1 MKTDIS
7 IPEEYIK
14 HEIPHQNSEIIIKPI
29 VDKLITLSVRRSYAN
44 KINSELGK
52 FCFNFMKKQINYV
65 FESYFIEYTRQPVN
79 KEINKNEIS
88 WKNKK
93 PKRNTWVEITEPEY
107 FPIDRY
113 EGSCINFKEI
123 ERKEERKKSNKNNT
137 KVKRPSKSNF
147 SKNIGPESHRKSI
160 RKTLRLN
167 SQNFNKMDNVEQ
179 NDNNKNPLLSSNNR
193 IDLKQSTIK
202 IETNGEQNTE
212 DNNPNSNTINN
223 TGNTKAKRITMIEY
237 PFEDIPNIEEEFNF
251 EKYDIPNIEILR
263 KDFEESLIK
272 KEQERKRQKREEEK
286 ARRKKKESNEKKVTK
301 LFDSNR
307 LTFDSN
313 GKIIS
318 FRPYRTDN
326 LKDFFIPKNFI
337 KDLKKHESIKTKK
350 TKKITLKN
358 EEQIEGDIIKNI
370 QNTESDATK
379 GGIKSEKIIPSG
391 SNFKLISPDIGV
403 TIRENDQFKEGPKD
417 FSKHFNKYSLND
429 YNKILNEY
437 LPDMNRNMFKEKV
450 EPIPVIN
457 SQKSNILNNNKVVN
471 NDNTNQLNVQS
482 RNINE
487 LNNVNTDEL
496 SLYNPLISST
506 NKENN
511 TLETEPNN
519 LYNYKT
525 ISNPNN
531 NYLSSKKSK
540 FNNSVINTNPL
551 LTSYNNNLNT
561 TNYDKTITVRKG
573 LGSLKLEL
581 DSLKD
586 LNENYPTIYKNSYT
600 TRYNTNIIGDKFRI
614 KNNSLNKKYINY
626 KNTFGDFNK
635 NILTNQR
642 WGNEFNESK
651 SNKSNTLYSKHQTK
665 TQILRELGSNILS
678 GIKIK
683 LPRNRKVDLTIK

>member
-14 HEIPHQNSEIIIKPI
+14 HEIPHQNSEVIIKPI

-52 FCFNFMKKQINYV
+52 FCFKFMKKQMNYV

-79 KEINKNEIS
+79 KQINKNDIS

-93 PKRNTWVEITEPEY
+93 PKRNTWVEITEPEN

-137 KVKRPSKSNF
+137 KVKSTSKSNF
-147 SKNIGPESHRKSI
+147 SQNVGPESHRKSI
-160 RKTLRLN
+160 RRTLRLS

-179 NDNNKNPLLSSNNR
+179 NENNKNPLLSSNNR

-318 FRPYRTDN
+318 FRPYKTDN

-337 KDLKKHESIKTKK
+337 KDLKKHESIKSKK

-358 EEQIEGDIIKNI
+358 EEQIEGDIIKNNEHNRNSKKYSCI
-370 QNTESDATK
+370 SN
-379 GGIKSEKIIPSG
+379 SEKTKKITFEP
-391 SNFKLISPDIGV
+391 FKKV
-403 TIRENDQFKEGPKD
+403 K
-417 FSKHFNKYSLND
+417 
-429 YNKILNEY
+429 
-437 LPDMNRNMFKEKV
+437 KEK
-450 EPIPVIN
+450 
-457 SQKSNILNNNKVVN
+457 
-471 NDNTNQLNVQS
+471 
-482 RNINE
+482 
-487 LNNVNTDEL
+487 
-496 SLYNPLISST
+496 
-506 NKENN
+506 
-511 TLETEPNN
+511 
-519 LYNYKT
+519 
-525 ISNPNN
+525 
-531 NYLSSKKSK
+531 
-540 FNNSVINTNPL
+540 
-551 LTSYNNNLNT
+551 
-561 TNYDKTITVRKG
+561 
-573 LGSLKLEL
+573 
-581 DSLKD
+581 
-586 LNENYPTIYKNSYT
+586 
-600 TRYNTNIIGDKFRI
+600 
-614 KNNSLNKKYINY
+614 
-626 KNTFGDFNK
+626 
-635 NILTNQR
+635 
-642 WGNEFNESK
+642 
-651 SNKSNTLYSKHQTK
+651 
-665 TQILRELGSNILS
+665 
-678 GIKIK
+678 
-683 LPRNRKVDLTIK
+683 